1 MQNFMIDFRVLV
13 LEDWIVNIIKGAV
26 NIPILISL
34 INLQLN
40 LSVWLSL
47 SAFVPS
53 FHQIEWINMWS
64 LLKAHSI
71 GQRLYNNSLGREP
84 EIL

>member
-34 INLQLN
+34 INFQLN
-40 LSVWLSL
+40 LSVW
-47 SAFVPS
+47 
-53 FHQIEWINMWS
+53 
-64 LLKAHSI
+64 
-71 GQRLYNNSLGREP
+71 Y
-84 EIL
+84 